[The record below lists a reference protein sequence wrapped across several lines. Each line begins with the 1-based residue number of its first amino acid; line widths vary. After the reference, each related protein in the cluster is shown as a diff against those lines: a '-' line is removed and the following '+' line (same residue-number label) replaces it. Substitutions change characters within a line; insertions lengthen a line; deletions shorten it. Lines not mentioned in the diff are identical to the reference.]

1 MNNHFGFMLLKISGD
16 ALAQKNG
23 YIRIVDCAVFTPLVI
38 AYLFSN
44 SVVHN
49 RKLDFFKMCMSIM
62 VWRIGILISNKMVAL
77 SVQIFVGII
86 LYGLFLLLMKDE
98 FVMESI
104 RRVKLKI

>member
-1 MNNHFGFMLLKISGD
+1 
-16 ALAQKNG
+16 
-23 YIRIVDCAVFTPLVI
+23 
-38 AYLFSN
+38 
-44 SVVHN
+44 
-49 RKLDFFKMCMSIM
+49 M

-104 RRVKLKI
+104 RRVKLKYDKQCKLLCDVIK

>member
-1 MNNHFGFMLLKISGD
+1 MFIIYSKVELKI
-16 ALAQKNG
+16 
-23 YIRIVDCAVFTPLVI
+23 P
-38 AYLFSN
+38 
-44 SVVHN
+44 
-49 RKLDFFKMCMSIM
+49 KLSMCFFKYFISAMCMSIM
-62 VWRIGILISNKMVAL
+62 VWRIGILISNKLVAL